1 MKYYLVITTTIGV
14 LDLGA
19 LGNYYR
25 RKEDA
30 EKDAERAKA
39 LPDTV
44 KVEVKHD

>member
-1 MKYYLVITTTIGV
+1 MKWYLAITTTIGV

-25 RKEDA
+25 RKADA
-30 EKDAERAKA
+30 EKDAERARK

-44 KVEVKHD
+44 KVEVKHS